1 MAEER
6 VIEIYRFADL
16 TLDVA
21 RHRVTRGD
29 DEIALPGLSFD
40 LLLALV
46 RHAPR
51 LLSTDELMTLVWTG
65 RVVNAETVVKR
76 VEFVRQAL
84 GDDVAAPRY
93 IAAVR
98 GRGYRLLPDVTT
110 APLSRPEPL
119 VPELAPTTPFATTPD
134 APVDSPPSMRRR
146 TIGVVLSMFTI
157 AAVAI
162 AGLAIWRASLEPA
175 EQSLPAV
182 EASAHTPSI
191 AVLPF
196 LNLSDDPAN
205 VWFSDGIS
213 EELLG
218 ALAKLPNLRVTSR
231 TSAFSFRDSQ
241 LPLKDIARTLNVDHI
256 LEGSV
261 RKAGERIRVTAQ
273 LIDVR
278 TDSHLWAE
286 NYDRRL
292 EDVFAIQ
299 QEIADHIVDAL
310 QVRLAERVASRAA
323 PTTNVE
329 AYQLYLQGVQ
339 VWNLRGE
346 PNIRQ
351 AIRLLTHAT
360 ELDPNFARAY
370 AALAIAYAS
379 GPFWFH
385 EPEGD
390 LLARA
395 QRAAQR
401 AADLDSTLAHP
412 HCVFAVVA
420 AVDRD
425 WYAAERHYRHA
436 LELDPNDTIAQFW
449 LSEMYSVAGRTAPAL
464 ELILASVERDPI
476 SMAILH
482 DVANLYLRDHQFEQ
496 ACPYVERGMRVGTN
510 LHTYLQAAQCH
521 EYRGDMN
528 ALRQAL
534 IDADRVFGYERPIHQ
549 LAHRART
556 NPAERQAALDAIA
569 FEAGRNRWVPTE
581 TYRAVRDYDTMFDVM
596 ETAWRRGNYGPLR
609 TLWDIEAREL
619 RSHPRFRQL
628 VEEIGLVEFWRKSGW
643 PEVCRPDGDSFAC
656 D

>member
-1 MAEER
+1 MSEER
-6 VIEIYRFADL
+6 VVEIYRFADL
-16 TLDVA
+16 TLDVV

-29 DEIALPGLSFD
+29 EEIALPGLSFD

-65 RVVNAETVVKR
+65 RVVNAETVAKR

-98 GRGYRLLPDVTT
+98 GRGYRLLPEVTT
-110 APLSRPEPL
+110 APLSQAES
-119 VPELAPTTPFATTPD
+119 LAPQLASD
-134 APVDSPPSMRRR
+134 APVMDSAGMRRR
-146 TIGVVLSMFTI
+146 TIGVVLSMFTM

-162 AGLAIWRASLEPA
+162 AGLVVWRASVDSAERSAPA
-175 EQSLPAV
+175 RETS
-182 EASAHTPSI
+182 SAELMPSI

-218 ALAKLPNLRVTSR
+218 ALARLPNLRVASR
-231 TSAFSFRDSQ
+231 TSAFSFRGSQ
-241 LPLKDIARTLNVDHI
+241 LPLKEIARTLNVDHI

-261 RKAGERIRVTAQ
+261 RKAGDRIRVTAQ

-310 QVRLAERVASRAA
+310 QVRLVERVAPLAA

-329 AYQLYLQGVQ
+329 AYQLYLHGVQ

-360 ELDPNFARAY
+360 QLDPDFARAY
-370 AALAIAYAS
+370 AALSIAYAS

-385 EPEGD
+385 EPEPD
-390 LLARA
+390 LLERA

-401 AADLDSTLAHP
+401 AAELDPTLAHP
-412 HCVFAVVA
+412 HCVFAVIA
-420 AVDRD
+420 AVERD
-425 WYAAERHYRHA
+425 WYAAERHYRRA

-482 DVANLYLRDHQFEQ
+482 DVANLYLRNHQFEQ

-528 ALRQAL
+528 AVREAL
-534 IDADRVFGYERPIHQ
+534 AEADRAFGFERPVHQ
-549 LAHRART
+549 LVHRART

-569 FEAGRNRWVPTE
+569 FEAERSRWIPTE

-643 PEVCRPDGDSFAC
+643 PEVCRPVGDSFAC